1 MKDVEAQRLKRQGEV
16 RGWSHGQSMEMCG
29 VLNLAFNKVNQ
40 TQEIDMQL
48 GCLLWLNSMLRTL
61 VNFASLLCE
70 DPDLRCQ
77 WRVLGSYR

>member
-16 RGWSHGQSMEMCG
+16 RGWSHAQLMEICR
-29 VLNLAFNKVNQ
+29 VLNLAFSKVNQ

-61 VNFASLLCE
+61 VNFARLLCKA
-70 DPDLRCQ
+70 PDLRCQ
-77 WRVLGSYR
+77 RVLGSYR